1 MEAVN
6 LLHTLIYQLDRVI
19 HFRKILEMAVHIS
32 PPSYY
37 LVLKMQ
43 AIASACSDIVL
54 LLMEVKSAQGSLVA
68 VFTRQFAAAAAVF
81 LSSTVTQNHWI
92 MI

>member
-1 MEAVN
+1 MN

-68 VFTRQFAAAAAVF
+68 VLRGSLQQQQPCFFHLLLHKITG
-81 LSSTVTQNHWI
+81 
-92 MI
+92 